1 MSRTSESEIQVLINF
16 YRLFHPMEVSFVM
29 DLHARLAKLDPTRIT
44 FITDHLRKLFNSQH
58 KESDVRAL
66 ISFFSNP
73 NNKPQIKHAHN
84 LEDILMSHPQTHP
97 ILPFTEQCPVCN
109 ITLNSDNTRTK
120 EVSIYT
126 DSGQVLPGIVYYLR
140 CVHANN
146 SNEEIA
152 EPILIYPNYTQ
163 QKNMKKFTTESIQ
176 HGPYVYLGG
185 DYACERQLI
194 ERYTSDLVSTPHS
207 WQKQIDSL
215 NLLAFNT
222 NQYQVVKMNMRR
234 FAQML
239 YIFKIIEMDFCLG
252 GSIVIIPKEI
262 DQFNLWAWS
271 QYPRLLSRFIYL
283 WSNHKTLI
291 GPCKI
296 PNDNCTSC
304 FTIDGH
310 QKARRRVCRTKHVD
324 YLSSDF
330 TKPLVIG
337 CWRTPI
343 RHSLHCEI
351 HQNYRSSTE
360 VATVTS
366 TNKRHNLRKRK
377 LKRQRDWHPKKNIF
391 FGATNCNTNKSKS
404 ESYVNKC
411 SRSFGLLA
419 MVSNCKIIVSYAE
432 IFRSETLR
440 EIVQLLLNTIRIAG
454 DAFPKIACYD
464 DGCHLVRYVHKNV
477 GKLIVDTTASN
488 VLKSTKFYIDKS
500 HFKNHVGDW
509 CKKNMSPYSNHDLD
523 LINTQCAEQCFAWL
537 KRYAAII
544 SSLGWMRAPLYLL
557 ILFHYK
563 NLSTCHV
570 RPTKHFNIDH
580 LVPNVPN
587 ISLSHAA
594 SLQQDD
600 HLPLSDLNNNL
611 NTNISDITKN
621 IIQSNRF
628 AENNKWMIMSAR
640 IPHN

>member
-29 DLHARLAKLDPTRIT
+29 DLHTRLAKLDPTRIT

-126 DSGQVLPGIVYYLR
+126 DCGQVLPGIVYYLR
-140 CVHANN
+140 WHHANN

-163 QKNMKKFTTESIQ
+163 QKNMKKFTIESIQ
-176 HGPYVYLGG
+176 HGSYVYLGG
-185 DYACERQLI
+185 
-194 ERYTSDLVSTPHS
+194 
-207 WQKQIDSL
+207 
-215 NLLAFNT
+215 
-222 NQYQVVKMNMRR
+222 
-234 FAQML
+234 
-239 YIFKIIEMDFCLG
+239 
-252 GSIVIIPKEI
+252 GSIVTIPKEI

-291 GPCKI
+291 GPSRWRI
-296 PNDNCTSC
+296 
-304 FTIDGH
+304 
-310 QKARRRVCRTKHVD
+310 CRTKYVD

-343 RHSLHCEI
+343 RHSIHCEI
-351 HQNYRSSTE
+351 HQNSRFSTE
-360 VATVTS
+360 VTAVTS
-366 TNKRHNLRKRK
+366 AMKRYKLRKRK
-377 LKRQRDWHPKKNIF
+377 LKR
-391 FGATNCNTNKSKS
+391 
-404 ESYVNKC
+404 
-411 SRSFGLLA
+411 SFALLA

-464 DGCHLVRYVHKNV
+464 DGCHLVRSVHKNV
-477 GKLIVDTTASN
+477 GKLIVDTPASN
-488 VLKSTKFYIDKS
+488 VLKSTRFYIDKS

-509 CKKNMSPYSNHDLD
+509 CKKNMSPYSYHDLD

-570 RPTKHFNIDH
+570 RPTKHFNI
-580 LVPNVPN
+580 
-587 ISLSHAA
+587 
-594 SLQQDD
+594 
-600 HLPLSDLNNNL
+600 
-611 NTNISDITKN
+611 
-621 IIQSNRF
+621 
-628 AENNKWMIMSAR
+628 
-640 IPHN
+640 